1 MRLTSS
7 DWSGLIGLLSAFLF
21 MLILFLQSCTTASN
35 GALNRPAYI
44 AKDEIGY
51 ELESF
56 DKNIHR
62 YKDDVTKFNLPFDNP
77 KLTQYCLLHYQW
89 ENIIAFTTKYG
100 IRYRV
105 RKDK

>member
-7 DWSGLIGLLSAFLF
+7 DWSGLIGLLIAFLF

-62 YKDDVTKFNLPFDNP
+62 YKDDVTKFNLPFFWP
-77 KLTQYCLLHYQW
+77 SLFAQYTLLYL
-89 ENIIAFTTKYG
+89 
-100 IRYRV
+100 
-105 RKDK
+105 